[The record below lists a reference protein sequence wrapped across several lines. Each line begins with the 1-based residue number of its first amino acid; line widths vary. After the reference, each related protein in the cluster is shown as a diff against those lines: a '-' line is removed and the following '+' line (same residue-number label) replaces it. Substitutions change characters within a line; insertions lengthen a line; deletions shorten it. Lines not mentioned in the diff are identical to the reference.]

1 MALALSDMGGI
12 QVFGHKADTWEYPS
26 CRNIKGR
33 EVVFDSDVYSP
44 DVDTLNFILPAHRG
58 QTDYQIH
65 LLETG
70 GALVFKDGR
79 IYVCTLRDNVP
90 CIVTFTSFPSDMKLA
105 SL

>member
-1 MALALSDMGGI
+1 MVTILQEVGGV
-12 QVFGHKADTWEYPS
+12 QVFGPGANTWKDSS
-26 CRNIKGR
+26 CRTIKGY
-33 EVVFDSDVYSP
+33 EVVFDSDVYMP
-44 DVDTLNFILPAHRG
+44 DVDDGIFVLPAHRG

-79 IYVCTLRDNVP
+79 IYVCTLQDNVP
-90 CIVTFTSFPSDMKLA
+90 CIVTFTSFPSDMRLA